1 MDAVSYPDRAV
12 AELIANWLVPLRL
25 TFGNPLHR
33 EMLRGLGAL
42 WTPTLWVLDRN
53 GREFRR
59 ETGYLEPSDLHSVLS
74 EGVALALVSSG
85 RAPDAEQVL
94 DRAIGH
100 YDAVHGARN
109 GSRAASL
116 RYWRGAVGYLRSG
129 DHVAL
134 EAWWDQVRLIDGNGP
149 WARRCV

>member
-1 MDAVSYPDRAV
+1 MDAVSYPDLSV
-12 AELIANWLVPLRL
+12 TELIGTWMVPLRL

-33 EMLRGLGAL
+33 ELLRRLGAL

-59 ETGYLEPSDLHSVLS
+59 ETGYLEPSDLHAVLS
-74 EGVALALVSSG
+74 EGTALALVSGG
-85 RAPDAEQVL
+85 RTPEAERVL
-94 DRAIGH
+94 DRAMGH
-100 YDAVHGARN
+100 HDSVHGAEN
-109 GSRAASL
+109 GTWAASL

-129 DHVAL
+129 DHGTL
-134 EAWWDQVRLIDGNGP
+134 DAWWDRVRAIDGDGP

>member
-12 AELIANWLVPLRL
+12 ADLIGKWMVPLRL

-33 EMLRGLGAL
+33 ETLRGLGAL

-74 EGVALALVSSG
+74 EGVALALVSGG
-85 RAPDAEQVL
+85 RAPE
-94 DRAIGH
+94 
-100 YDAVHGARN
+100 
-109 GSRAASL
+109 ASL

-134 EAWWDQVRLIDGNGP
+134 DAWWDQVRLIDGNGP

>member
-1 MDAVSYPDRAV
+1 MDAVSYLDLAV
-12 AELIANWLVPLRL
+12 AEFIGTWMVPLRL

-33 EMLRGLGAL
+33 ETLRRLGAL

-53 GREFRR
+53 AREFRR
-59 ETGYLEPSDLHSVLS
+59 ETGYLDPSDLHAALS
-74 EGVALALVSSG
+74 EGVALALVSGG
-85 RAPDAEQVL
+85 RAPEAERVL

-100 YDAVHGARN
+100 YDAVHGAKN
-109 GSRAASL
+109 GSSAASL

-134 EAWWDQVRLIDGNGP
+134 DAWWDQVRSIDGDGP

>member
-1 MDAVSYPDRAV
+1 MDAVSYPDLAV
-12 AELIANWLVPLRL
+12 AELIGTWMVPLRL

-33 EMLRGLGAL
+33 ETLRRLGAL

-53 GREFRR
+53 AREFRR
-59 ETGYLEPSDLHSVLS
+59 ETGYLDPSDLHAALS
-74 EGVALALVSSG
+74 EGVALALVSGG
-85 RAPDAEQVL
+85 RAPEAERVL

-100 YDAVHGARN
+100 YDAVHGAKN
-109 GSRAASL
+109 GSSAASL

-134 EAWWDQVRLIDGNGP
+134 DAWWDQVRSIDGDGP

>member
-1 MDAVSYPDRAV
+1 MDAVSYPDLAV
-12 AELIANWLVPLRL
+12 AEFIGTWMVPLRL

-33 EMLRGLGAL
+33 ETLRRLGAL

-53 GREFRR
+53 AREFRR
-59 ETGYLEPSDLHSVLS
+59 ETGYLDPSDLHAALS
-74 EGVALALVSSG
+74 EGVALALVSGG
-85 RAPDAEQVL
+85 RAPEAERVL

-100 YDAVHGARN
+100 YDAVHGAKN
-109 GSRAASL
+109 GSSAASL

-134 EAWWDQVRLIDGNGP
+134 DAWWDQVRSIDGDGP